1 MTRVAIQ
8 GIAGSY
14 SDEAANRIF
23 GSGARLVECGD
34 FCAAFDAVGSG
45 DAQFAVV
52 PVRNRIVGEIVA
64 VTELIAS
71 TGVRVMDSLE
81 LEVQHVLAGT
91 PDAELSDVRSVR
103 SHVEALRQC
112 SNYLTA
118 NPHLTQVIGADTAS
132 SIRRIVLNGAREH
145 AAIGSRRAAELY
157 GARIL
162 AENIANSRKNW
173 TTFCLIGN
181 K

>member
-14 SDEAANRIF
+14 SDEAANRML
-23 GSGARLVECGD
+23 GAGTRLVECGD
-34 FCAAFDAVGSG
+34 FYAAFDAVGSG

-52 PVRNRIVGEIVA
+52 PVRNTIGGEIAA
-64 VTELIAS
+64 VTEWIAS
-71 TGVRVMDSLE
+71 SGVRVLDSLE
-81 LEVQHVLAGT
+81 VEVRHVLAGT
-91 PDAELSDVRSVR
+91 QDADLSDVRSVR

-112 SNYLTA
+112 SDYLTA
-118 NPHLTQVIGADTAS
+118 NPHLTQAIGADTAS
-132 SIRRIVLNGAREH
+132 SIRWIVDNGDCEH

-173 TTFCLIGN
+173 TTFCLIGSR
-181 K
+181 